1 MLIQTNTP
9 IEIYK
14 VIIKWLVIVKLYGNI
29 PMILFIKINSN
40 KKKKIKRKKYLF
52 KLIVCLI
59 VDCTNRYTSLKT
71 LSTNDLNHICY
82 TLLNIIN
89 NKIKLVI

>member
-1 MLIQTNTP
+1 MIITGTPSGKKRIKKFSLCNITPIMLIQTNTP

-29 PMILFIKINSN
+29 PTILFIKINSN
-40 KKKKIKRKKYLF
+40 KKKKIKIKKYLF

-59 VDCTNRYTSLKT
+59 VDCTNR
-71 LSTNDLNHICY
+71 
-82 TLLNIIN
+82 
-89 NKIKLVI
+89 